1 MRNFI
6 ECNTIAILSIP
17 VLLGF
22 GPPAFAQTAAPAP
35 EPAGKVEFAQTHV
48 LQRTGGTLNA
58 PVQIPD
64 RQTLLLFT
72 PTSAIPEDYTAYLD
86 ITLNGESVQSIP
98 LAEPDGLPGNLE
110 DKLSDVQ
117 LPRYSTTAWSA
128 LISSDYMSS

>member
-98 LAEPDGLPGNLE
+98 SPSLTACREISKTNFPMSNCRDIA
-110 DKLSDVQ
+110 Q
-117 LPRYSTTAWSA
+117 LRGVR
-128 LISSDYMSS
+128 